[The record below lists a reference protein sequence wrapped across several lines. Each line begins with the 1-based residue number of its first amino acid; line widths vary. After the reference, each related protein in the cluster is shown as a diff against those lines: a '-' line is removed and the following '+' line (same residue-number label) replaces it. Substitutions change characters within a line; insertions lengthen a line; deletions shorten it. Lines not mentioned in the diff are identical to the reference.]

1 MYTEFNYKKSLLLRY
16 LKQYLLKKDLRMKN
30 VLKNIVNRLENN
42 QPITMKQ
49 YNSVIKFIEREK
61 EFKSSNRTEILTFF
75 EPLIEPTQ
83 RKVFTNGNDLTEHF
97 V

>member
-30 VLKNIVNRLENN
+30 VLFNIVKRLENN
-42 QPITMKQ
+42 KPITLKQ

-61 EFKSSNRTEILTFF
+61 EFHKSNRTEILTFF
-75 EPLIEPTQ
+75 ESLIEPSQ
-83 RKVFTNGNDLTEHF
+83 RKVLTNGNDLTEHLY
-97 V
+97 